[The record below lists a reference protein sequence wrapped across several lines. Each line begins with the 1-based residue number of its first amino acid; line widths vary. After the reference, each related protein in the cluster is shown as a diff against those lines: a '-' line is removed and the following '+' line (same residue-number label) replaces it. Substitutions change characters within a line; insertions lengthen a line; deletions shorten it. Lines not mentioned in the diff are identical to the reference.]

1 MMPMRN
7 VVMSAALV
15 CGLFPGLA
23 SAQGF
28 SPEEALKRMQV
39 PDGFRV
45 KLVAAEPAIRQPVTI
60 SFDDRGRLWVVQY
73 LQYPTP
79 AGLKPVQVDQ
89 YLRTVYDRI
98 PEPPP
103 KGPKGADRITIL
115 EDPDADGH
123 YRKAKDFVTGLN
135 LASGMAL
142 GHGGVYVAQPPYLL
156 FYPDR
161 DGDDVPDSDP
171 EVLLTGFG
179 MEDAHAF
186 ANSLQWGPDGWLYG
200 AHGST
205 VTAKIRGIEFQQ
217 GIWRYHPR
225 THAFELFAEGGG
237 NTWGL
242 DFDRHGNVI
251 AGTNWGGAAMLHQV
265 QGGYYVK
272 GFGKHG
278 PLHNPHTYGYFEHVP
293 YQNFKGGHV
302 TCGGVLYRGG
312 AFPEKFNDQ
321 YIAGNLLA
329 NALYWHLLEPKGSSF
344 TAHHGGDFLIAN
356 DTWFRPIDCLVG
368 PDGALYVADW
378 YDKRA
383 NHVDPVDN
391 WDRSN
396 GRVYKV
402 EAINPPSPPTLLPPD
417 ERGEKN
423 AALSPG
429 GRGVGG
435 EGVPLSKLSS
445 DQLVDLLNHRNAW
458 YAGEARRL
466 LAERRDPSVLP
477 RLRRLID
484 DNQGQLAL
492 EALWALYVSDGFDDT
507 VAEKLFDHANEDVRT
522 WTVRLLGDAKK
533 VSPAIR
539 ARLVALARTEPSPV
553 VRSQLACSCKR
564 LPAKEALPI
573 VRELLRRKEDVS
585 DPYIPLLLWWAI
597 EDKAVSDREQV
608 LALLDTPAAWQ
619 EPLVSRFILER
630 IGRRYLAEGGDADL
644 VACARLLAA
653 APGPQETDLLVQ
665 GMEKALEGRRL
676 EKVPGALEK
685 PLAKLW
691 AKQSSN
697 PALLRLALRLGSP
710 AAYERA
716 LQVAAD
722 TKAPERE
729 RASLIEILGQ
739 AGKPDIVPLLLQ
751 VLGES
756 GKSALQGAALTAL
769 QPFPDRQ
776 VGDAVLALY
785 PRLSGD
791 LRSRAQTLLLNRPVS
806 ALELL
811 QAVDAGRVNPK
822 EIPLDSVRRV
832 LAYHNVELTH
842 LAEKHWGK
850 IGPATPGEKISRIRS
865 VLHILNG
872 AGGTPPPPDPVN
884 GKALFVKHCAV
895 CHTLFGEGNK
905 IGPEL
910 TGADRKNREYLVTQI
925 VDPSAV
931 IRQEYVAFVVNTK
944 DGRSLTGL
952 IVEATPQ
959 AITLVDAKNEKTVL
973 AREKIEEMAPSPV
986 SLMPEKLLDPL
997 QDQEIR
1003 DLFSYL
1009 QGDGPAAAP
1018 PPKPAK

>member
-7 VVMSAALV
+7 SVLGTVLV
-15 CGLFPGLA
+15 CGLLPGLA
-23 SAQGF
+23 AAQGF
-28 SPEEALKRMQV
+28 TPEEAVKRMKV
-39 PDGFRV
+39 PDGLQV
-45 KLVAAEPAIRQPVTI
+45 KLVASEPAIRQPVTI

-115 EDPDADGH
+115 DDPDADGH

-161 DGDDVPDSDP
+161 NGDDVPDSDP

-225 THAFELFAEGGG
+225 THEFELFSEGGG

-251 AGTNWGGAAMLHQV
+251 AGTNWGGTAMLHQV

-329 NALYWHLLEPKGSSF
+329 NALYWHVLEPKGSSF
-344 TAHHGGDFLIAN
+344 TAHHGGDFLVAN

-402 EAINPPSPPTLLPPD
+402 EAKDAPAVPPP
-417 ERGEKN
+417 
-423 AALSPG
+423 ALA
-429 GRGVGG
+429 
-435 EGVPLSKLSS
+435 KLSS
-445 DQLVDLLNHRNAW
+445 DQLVDLLDHRNAW
-458 YAGEARRL
+458 YVGEARRL

-484 DNQGQLAL
+484 DNKGQLAL
-492 EALWALYVSDGFDDT
+492 EALWALYVSGGFNDAI
-507 VAEKLFDHANEDVRT
+507 AEVLLDHVNEAVRT
-522 WTVRLLGDAKK
+522 WTVRLLCDAKK
-533 VSPAIR
+533 VSPAIQ
-539 ARLVALARTEPSPV
+539 ARLVTLARTDPSPV

-564 LPAKEALPI
+564 LPAKDALPI
-573 VRELLRRKEDVS
+573 VRKLLRRKEDVS
-585 DPYIPLLLWWAI
+585 DPHIPLLLWWAI
-597 EDKAVSDREQV
+597 EDKAISDREQV
-608 LALLDTPAAWQ
+608 LALLDAPAAWQ
-619 EPLVSRFILER
+619 EPLVSPFILER
-630 IGRRYLAEGGDADL
+630 IGRRYLAEGADADL
-644 VACARLLAA
+644 TACARLLAA
-653 APGPQETDLLVQ
+653 APGPHETDLLVQ

-676 EKVPGALEK
+676 EKVPAALEK
-685 PLAKLW
+685 PLAELW
-691 AKQSSN
+691 AKQSGN

-716 LQVAAD
+716 LQVATD
-722 TKAPERE
+722 PKAPERE
-729 RASLIEILGQ
+729 RASLVEILGQ
-739 AGKPDIVPLLLQ
+739 AGKPDIVPMLLQ
-751 VLGES
+751 ILGES

-785 PRLSGD
+785 PKLPGD
-791 LRSRAQTLLLNRPVS
+791 LRGRAQTLLLNRPAL

-822 EIPLDSVRRV
+822 DIPLDQVRRV
-832 LAYHNVELTH
+832 LAYNNAELTR

-865 VLHILNG
+865 IMHILNG
-872 AGGTPPPPDPVN
+872 AGGTPPPPDPAN
-884 GKALFVKHCAV
+884 GKALFVKHCAT

-905 IGPEL
+905 VGPEL
-910 TGADRKNREYLVTQI
+910 TGADRKNREYLIAQI

-931 IRQEYVAFVVNTK
+931 IRQEYMAFVINTK

-952 IVEATPQ
+952 IVESTAQ

-1003 DLFSYL
+1003 DLFNYL
-1009 QGDGPAAAP
+1009 QGDGPGGPAT
-1018 PPKPAK
+1018 PKPMK

>member
-1 MMPMRN
+1 MIPMRN
-7 VVMSAALV
+7 SVMGAILV
-15 CGLFPGLA
+15 CALLPALA
-23 SAQGF
+23 AAQGF
-28 SPEEALKRMQV
+28 TPEEAVKRMK
-39 PDGFRV
+39 PADGFQV
-45 KLVAAEPAIRQPVTI
+45 KLVASEPDIRQPVTI

-161 DGDDVPDSDP
+161 DGDDVPDGDP

-205 VTAKIRGIEFQQ
+205 VTAKVRGIEFQQ

-225 THAFELFAEGGG
+225 THEFELFAEGGG

-251 AGTNWGGAAMLHQV
+251 AGTNWGGTAMLHQV

-312 AFPEKFNDQ
+312 AFPEKFNNQ
-321 YIAGNLLA
+321 YIAGNLLS
-329 NALYWHLLEPKGSSF
+329 NALYWHLLDPKSSSF
-344 TAHHGGDFLIAN
+344 TAHFGGDFLLGN
-356 DTWFRPIDCLVG
+356 DPWFRPIDCLVG

-402 EAINPPSPPTLLPPD
+402 EAKDAPAVSPP
-417 ERGEKN
+417 
-423 AALSPG
+423 ALA
-429 GRGVGG
+429 
-435 EGVPLSKLSS
+435 KLTS
-445 DQLVDLLNHRNAW
+445 DQLVDLLDHRNAW
-458 YAGEARRL
+458 YVGEARRL
-466 LAERRDPSVLP
+466 LAERRDASVLP

-484 DNQGQLAL
+484 DNKGQLAL
-492 EALWALYVSDGFDDT
+492 EALWALYVSGGFDDA

-533 VSPAIR
+533 VTPSIQ
-539 ARLVALARTEPSPV
+539 ARLVTLARGEPSPV

-564 LPAKEALPI
+564 LAAKDALPI

-585 DPYIPLLLWWAI
+585 DPNIPLLLWWAI
-597 EDKAVSDREQV
+597 EDKAISDREQV

-619 EPLVSRFILER
+619 EPLVSQFLLER

-644 VACARLLAA
+644 AACARLLAT
-653 APGPQETDLLVQ
+653 APGPRETDLLVQ

-676 EKVPGALEK
+676 EKVPAALEK
-685 PLAKLW
+685 PLAELW
-691 AKQSSN
+691 AKQEGN
-697 PALLRLALRLGSP
+697 PAVLRLALRLGSP

-722 TKAPERE
+722 PKSPERE
-729 RASLIEILGQ
+729 RASLVEILGQ
-739 AGKPDIVPLLLQ
+739 AGKPDIVPVLLQ

-785 PRLSGD
+785 PKLSGD
-791 LRSRAQTLLLNRPVS
+791 LRGRAQTLLLNRPAS

-811 QAVDAGRVNPK
+811 KAVDAGRVNPK
-822 EIPLDSVRRV
+822 EIPLDQVRRV
-832 LAYHNVELTH
+832 LAYNNAESTR

-850 IGPATPGEKISRIRS
+850 IGPATAGEKISRIRS
-865 VLHILNG
+865 IMHILNG
-872 AGGTPPPPDPVN
+872 AGGSPPPPDPAN
-884 GKALFVKHCAV
+884 GKALFVKHCAT
-895 CHTLFGEGNK
+895 CHTLFAEGNK
-905 IGPEL
+905 VGPEL
-910 TGADRKNREYLVTQI
+910 TGADRKNREYLITQI

-952 IVEATPQ
+952 IVESTPQ

-973 AREKIEEMAPSPV
+973 AREKIEEMAPSRV

-1009 QGDGPAAAP
+1009 QSDGPTVGP
-1018 PPKPAK
+1018 SKLEK